1 MKIFPLH
8 IAMLIACNW
17 LALSPGAPAAMVIMF
32 KRKMEQ
38 ASLLRKQLIMP
49 STVGTVRIL
58 KAIQSINPCCSFVF
72 DLS

>member
-1 MKIFPLH
+1 
-8 IAMLIACNW
+8 MLVACNW
-17 LALSPGAPAAMVIMF
+17 LALPPGAPFPMVVMS

-49 STVGTVRIL
+49 STFGTVRIL
-58 KAIQSINPCCSFVF
+58 TAIQSINPCCSFVF